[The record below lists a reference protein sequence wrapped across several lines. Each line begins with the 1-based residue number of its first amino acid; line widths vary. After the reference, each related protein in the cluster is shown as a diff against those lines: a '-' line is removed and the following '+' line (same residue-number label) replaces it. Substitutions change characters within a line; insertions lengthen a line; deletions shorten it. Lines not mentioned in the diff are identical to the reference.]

1 MKRTPPANT
10 PELRAAAQK
19 HLCSAWELDSTS
31 FAWDNR
37 WGVPMEA
44 AAVGAF
50 AGDDV
55 LRPPTASIFQQARRW
70 YRLHA
75 FIRNVVHLKIGFGNA
90 GLLGQRWVPVNP
102 KKPQGDQRLEVHPG
116 IRAEDP
122 ADAERVDK
130 WKRANRDE
138 ITRVVQDVWHSYIL
152 LRNTVALWRKSG
164 RVIIRPPEGCSF
176 KDEFGVEV
184 LSFKHGM
191 NNQAIDD
198 LPGLSKEER
207 NRLKASTTLKLDHDN
222 PTFFFRVLK
231 DEPLGMGFGW
241 PDLTT
246 LFHAC
251 SLNESLLVGDRQLA
265 EACRTVY
272 EQHVLGHEI
281 RSGLHAGSPAH
292 FMKDVRAAAVTKQ
305 IKGKKGHVQI
315 ATNFDH
321 VIKIGSGRPEANQF
335 DTARYRQVAEQMA
348 TWGMPYGQMWTGGQI
363 NPFLMTLA
371 RTLAHGDRERMRP
384 FLTDVLSEAL
394 HAPASL
400 ALQWDDACFWDS
412 RLLLD
417 LLKTGLA
424 AGPVSQESFLR
435 CTGFVATDERQ
446 AKGRDAALPKE
457 LVLPVFDPAHGKRP
471 GDPAG
476 KPAGKADQE

>member
-1 MKRTPPANT
+1 MKRPEPSTPPPPRSAV
-10 PELRAAAQK
+10 QK

-37 WGVPMEA
+37 WGVPLEA
-44 AAVGAF
+44 AAVGAY

-55 LRPPTASIFQQARRW
+55 MRPPTSTIFQQARRW

-75 FIRNVVHLKIGFGNA
+75 FIRNVIHLKLGFANA

-102 KKPQGDQRLEVHPG
+102 KKAEGDQRLEVHPG
-116 IRAEDP
+116 IRAESP
-122 ADAERVDK
+122 RDAERIDA
-130 WKRANRDE
+130 WKRQNRDE
-138 ITRVVQDVWHSYIL
+138 IARIVHDAWLSYLL
-152 LRNTVALWRKSG
+152 LRNTVALWRKAG
-164 RVIIRPPEGCSF
+164 RVIIRPPESCAYN
-176 KDEFGVEV
+176 DDFGIEK
-184 LSFKHGM
+184 LTIKHGLDAK
-191 NNQAIDD
+191 QIDE
-198 LPGLSKEER
+198 LKGLSVTER
-207 NRLKASTTLKLDHDN
+207 NKLKASTTLKLDHDN

-231 DEPLGMGFGW
+231 DEALGMGFGW

-265 EACRTVY
+265 EACRSVY
-272 EQHVLGHEI
+272 EQHILGHEI
-281 RSGLHAGSPAH
+281 KSGLHAGNPTH
-292 FMKDVRAAAVTKQ
+292 FMKEPRAKAVTAQ
-305 IKGKKGHVQI
+305 VKGKKGHIQL

-321 VIKIGSGRPEANQF
+321 VIKIGAGRPEPNQY

-348 TWGMPYGQMWTGGQI
+348 TWGMPYGQMWAGGQI

-394 HAPASL
+394 GAPAPL
-400 ALQWDDACFWDS
+400 ALQWDDTVFWDS

-417 LLKTGLA
+417 LLKAGLA
-424 AGPVSQESFLR
+424 SGPLSQESFLR
-435 CTGFVATDERQ
+435 STGFSPADERQ
-446 AKGRDAALPKE
+446 AKGRDASLPKE